1 MDGHQAPLSMYR
13 GQMMWSM
20 VEKEECASL
29 SYVYVEL
36 VGLRCKCEETK
47 SQAFS
52 MMRRWIPVHLVE
64 HDMGPPKAPKSALK
78 SPKAITLQPGG
89 ISSIAAPEQHSPGTY
104 TRDCPFLKLSW
115 Y

>member
-1 MDGHQAPLSMYR
+1 MVNGWSSSTFEEQKLESKYW

-47 SQAFS
+47 SQAFKYDEKMDPCS
-52 MMRRWIPVHLVE
+52 FVVE
-64 HDMGPPKAPKSALK
+64 HDIGPPKAPKSALK
-78 SPKAITLQPGG
+78 SSKTITLQPGG
-89 ISSIAAPEQHSPGTY
+89 ISSIAAPI
-104 TRDCPFLKLSW
+104 
-115 Y
+115 